1 MPYLPHAV
9 MVSTRDLAGRV
20 VAVRVRDLGAS
31 SVPRYQLLLD
41 VELTQ
46 HPSRAVVRGVK
57 FFAPLTITLTTPDP
71 KRSWFFLSFPVPNSG
86 KQIHAPRGNYDALI
100 DAVLDLFPP
109 YQRTIAKASEYLTNQ
124 LKNTPVMLQTIGG
137 VWTVSQI

>member
-9 MVSTRDLAGRV
+9 MVSARDLAGRV
-20 VAVRVRDLGAS
+20 VAVRVHDSGDG
-31 SVPRYQLLLD
+31 SVPRYRLLLD

-57 FFAPLTITLTTPDP
+57 LFAPLTITLKIP
-71 KRSWFFLSFPVPNSG
+71 KHEHSPFFIPTLQESVT
-86 KQIHAPRGNYDALI
+86 QIHAPRGNYDGLI
-100 DAVLDLFPP
+100 DAVLALFPP
-109 YQRTIAKASEYLTNQ
+109 YQRTMAKASEYLTNQ